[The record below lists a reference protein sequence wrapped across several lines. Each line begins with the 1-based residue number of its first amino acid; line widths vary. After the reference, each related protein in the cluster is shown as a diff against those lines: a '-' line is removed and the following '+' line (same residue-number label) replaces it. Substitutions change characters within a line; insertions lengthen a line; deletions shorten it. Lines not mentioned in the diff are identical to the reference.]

1 MKKLLLSAILVISL
15 SATSFAQQDPQFSQ
29 NMFNKLYTNPAY
41 AGSNDGI
48 CGTLIYRDQWS
59 GFEGNPSTGLF
70 SIDAPIN
77 FLHGGLGLTILATD
91 ELGFESTFGAKLAYA
106 FRFNIGQGNLA
117 IGADIGL
124 LQKSLDGDWKYDRG
138 PSNID
143 DPLVPTSGV
152 SGNTY
157 TDLGAGI
164 YYNSDKLYVGA
175 SMAHLLE
182 SEIDYG
188 DFTTT
193 MARHIYASAGYRF
206 EFSPALSLTPSF
218 HLKNVADQTQLDI
231 NANLHINNRF
241 WIGGS
246 YRLED
251 AIVLMAG
258 LNITPNL
265 RLGYSYDM
273 TTSDLKDY
281 SNGSHEIMLGYC
293 YKIKKKIT
301 PIIRNVRFM

>member
-1 MKKLLLSAILVISL
+1 MKKLLLSAILVTSL

-59 GFEGNPSTGLF
+59 GFEGSPTTGLF
-70 SIDAPIN
+70 SIDAPVN
-77 FLHGGLGLTILATD
+77 FLHGGLGLTIMATD
-91 ELGFESTFGAKLAYA
+91 ELGFENTFGVKLAYA
-106 FRFNIGQGNLA
+106 FRFNVGSGNLA
-117 IGADIGL
+117 IGVDAGL
-124 LQKSLDGDWKYDRG
+124 LQKSIDGDFKF
-138 PSNID
+138 N
-143 DPLVPTSGV
+143 DPNDPIIPTSSV
-152 SGNTY
+152 SGSVLP
-157 TDLGAGI
+157 DLGAGI

-175 SMAHLLE
+175 SMSHLLE
-182 SEIDYG
+182 SEVDYG

-193 MARHIYASAGYRF
+193 MARHIYATAGYRF
-206 EFSPALSLTPSF
+206 EFSPSLSLTPSF

>member
-1 MKKLLLSAILVISL
+1 MKKLLLSAILIGSL
-15 SATSFAQQDPQFSQ
+15 SATTFAQQDPQFSQ

-41 AGSNDGI
+41 AGSSDGI

-59 GFEGNPSTGLF
+59 GFEGNPTTGVF
-70 SIDAPIN
+70 SIDAPVN
-77 FLHGGLGLTILATD
+77 FLHGGLGLTVMATD
-91 ELGFESTFGAKLAYA
+91 ELGFENTFGVKLAYA
-106 FRFNIGQGNLA
+106 FRFNIGSGNLA
-117 IGADIGL
+117 LGVDAGL
-124 LQKSLDGDWKYDRG
+124 LQKSIDGDFKFND
-138 PSNID
+138 PD
-143 DPLVPTSGV
+143 DPNIPTSEV
-152 SGNTY
+152 SGSVFP
-157 TDLGAGI
+157 DLGAGI

-175 SMAHLLE
+175 SMSHLLE
-182 SEIDYG
+182 SEVDYG

-193 MARHIYASAGYRF
+193 MARHIYATAGYRF

-301 PIIRNVRFM
+301 PIIRNVRFL

>member
-1 MKKLLLSAILVISL
+1 MKKLLLSAILVTSL

-59 GFEGNPSTGLF
+59 GFEGSPTTGLF
-70 SIDAPIN
+70 SIDAPVN
-77 FLHGGLGLTILATD
+77 FLHGGLGLTIMATD
-91 ELGFESTFGAKLAYA
+91 ELGFENTFGVKLAYA
-106 FRFNIGQGNLA
+106 FRFNVGSGNLA
-117 IGADIGL
+117 IGVDAGL
-124 LQKSLDGDWKYDRG
+124 LQKSIDGDFKF
-138 PSNID
+138 N
-143 DPLVPTSGV
+143 DPNDPIIPTSSV
-152 SGNTY
+152 SGSVLP
-157 TDLGAGI
+157 DLGAGI

-175 SMAHLLE
+175 SMSHLLE
-182 SEIDYG
+182 SEVDYG

-193 MARHIYASAGYRF
+193 MARHIYATAGYRL
-206 EFSPALSLTPSF
+206 EFSPSLSLTPSF

-251 AIVLMAG
+251 AIILMAG